1 MSNGITIRSPHVL
14 VLTSWLRC
22 LYHYYPNSGRPAHR
36 PNLIGTRTFED
47 VQPVTVR
54 RGRRIRVVSRD
65 VTVEAMA
72 MCRRRRRRSVGDNKA
87 MSMRGRGWRREA
99 VEDMQTMSMSGRGR
113 GRAVGRRCT
122 PCVDGRHGD
131 ALGDVDV
138 ETMSMSRGRVVER
151 DRQDR
156 VNMLNVR
163 TLCLEA
169 RSGRIA
175 GGRNSG
181 MRQGIVTAPR
191 QGRNGDIMGCARG
204 CVEGGRGHGVVNVRH

>member
-14 VLTSWLRC
+14 VLTSWLKC

-36 PNLIGTRTFED
+36 PNLIGTRISKD

-54 RGRRIRVVSRD
+54 RGRRVRVVSRD
-65 VTVEAMA
+65 
-72 MCRRRRRRSVGDNKA
+72 DNKA